1 MKRGSK
7 HHLITDGRGT
17 PLAGLVSA
25 ADAADLYRLLPLVLA
40 VPLGLGP
47 SAWPPELLADR
58 NYDSDPHRVLL
69 RWLGIEPCIGRR
81 VEPDSDRRRERYVV
95 EQTIAAVH
103 QNRRLK
109 IRYEKRAELHQAFLT
124 IACIKVCWYRLD
136 PDRN

>member
-1 MKRGSK
+1 
-7 HHLITDGRGT
+7 
-17 PLAGLVSA
+17 
-25 ADAADLYRLLPLVLA
+25 VLA

-47 SAWPPELLADR
+47 TPWPPELLADR
-58 NYDSDPHRVLL
+58 NYDSDPHRALL
-69 RWLGIEPCIGRR
+69 RRLGIEPGIGRR
-81 VEPDSDRRRERYVV
+81 VGPDAVRRRERYVV

-109 IRYEKRAELHQAFLT
+109 IRYEKRGEIHQAFLT

>member
-1 MKRGSK
+1 M
-7 HHLITDGRGT
+7 
-17 PLAGLVSA
+17 
-25 ADAADLYRLLPLVLA
+25 ADLCRLLPLVLA

-47 SAWPPELLADR
+47 APWPAELLADR
-58 NYDSDPHRVLL
+58 NYDSALHRVVL
-69 RWLGIEPCIGRR
+69 RRLGIEPCIGRR
-81 VEPDSDRRRERYVV
+81 VGPDVDRRRDRYVV

-109 IRYEKRAELHQAFLT
+109 IRYEKRADLHQAFLT